1 MIVKKACTGVVFK
14 AAKAGE
20 AMFEAQSGFIV
31 PSVEAE
37 VLWTVFESLEDMD
50 RKGNLYG
57 S

>member
-1 MIVKKACTGVVFK
+1 MIVKKACTGVAFK

-37 VLWTVFESLEDMD
+37 VS
-50 RKGNLYG
+50 
-57 S
+57 